1 MATYIAKQPEWTNFV
16 SQLFND
22 LQNSWRL
29 VKFQDNGDW
38 PVEDDDQSIID
49 FIQYAYETMQ
59 FSSQWR
65 QGIQSY

>member
-1 MATYIAKQPEWTNFV
+1 MALYIARQPEWTNFV
-16 SQLFND
+16 TQLFND
-22 LQNSWRL
+22 LKYSWEL

-38 PVEDDDQSIID
+38 DPTDDDLSIID

-59 FSSQWR
+59 FSSQRW

>member
-1 MATYIAKQPEWTNFV
+1 MALYIAKQPEWTNFV
-16 SQLFND
+16 TQLFND
-22 LQNSWRL
+22 LKYSWEL

-38 PVEDDDQSIID
+38 DPTDDDLSIID

>member
-1 MATYIAKQPEWTNFV
+1 MAMYIAKQPEWTNFV

-22 LQNSWRL
+22 LHNSWRL
-29 VKFQDNGDW
+29 AKYQDNGDW
-38 PVEDDDQSIID
+38 PAEEDDQSIID

-59 FSSQWR
+59 FSSQWW